1 MPTRAFKFN
10 SSLVHPKHGTAK
22 GMGLGWIMLT
32 IYSTLGN

>member
-10 SSLVHPKHGTAK
+10 SSLVHPKRGTAK
-22 GMGLGWIMLT
+22 GMGLGWVMLT